1 MNNFNLLMAL
11 VSGMN
16 NACVARLKWTK
27 ALMSRKSLETL
38 ERLETLMSPE
48 GSYKAYRETL
58 ASINPPCIPF
68 IAVHL
73 SDLVYANH
81 PCRVSCAVCALCVV
95 CGVSCVSC
103 VRVR

>member
-1 MNNFNLLMAL
+1 
-11 VSGMN
+11 
-16 NACVARLKWTK
+16 
-27 ALMSRKSLETL
+27 L

-81 PCRVSCAVCALCVV
+81 PCVV
-95 CGVSCVSC
+95 CGGV
-103 VRVR
+103 